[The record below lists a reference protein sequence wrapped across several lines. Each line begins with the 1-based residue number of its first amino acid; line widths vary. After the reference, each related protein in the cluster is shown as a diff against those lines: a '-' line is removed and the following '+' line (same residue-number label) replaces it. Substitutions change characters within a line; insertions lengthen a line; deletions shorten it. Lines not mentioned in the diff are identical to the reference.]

1 MINGLN
7 SHEKAHVHDGISIQM
22 IKLCNLTITRPLSI
36 IYKNCLQQRFF
47 PDDWKKG
54 NIILINKNS
63 KQIMNNYL
71 PVSLLP
77 ICSKIFKKLIL
88 DSIYDLT
95 FSATANQESDLMILA
110 YISLLPLHITFLVL
124 NANP

>member
-63 KQIMNNYL
+63 KQIVNNYL

-110 YISLLPLHITFLVL
+110 CISLLPLHITFLVL